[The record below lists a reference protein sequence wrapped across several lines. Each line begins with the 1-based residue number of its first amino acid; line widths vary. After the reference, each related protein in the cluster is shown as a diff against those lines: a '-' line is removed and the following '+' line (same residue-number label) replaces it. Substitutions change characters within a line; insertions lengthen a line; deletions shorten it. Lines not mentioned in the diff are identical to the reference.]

1 MSFFQSLKED
11 LSEAVNDLIAD
22 EDDGIQLIDRDD
34 KETLHDIFSDGSS
47 LASDDLLAD
56 IPEESFEET
65 VEDASVRSAL
75 DSLKNASKRYE
86 QEQNMMETDLDAL
99 IKSLSE
105 QSEEV
110 GTEEIDTREIG
121 IEETSAEENS
131 ISDGQEETAEAAVE
145 ASEEAAKNKRT
156 SKKKAKEE
164 DEEPVQ
170 LEFDLDALLSS
181 LEEGNVE
188 EEAPVEEKAEESES
202 SDDVL
207 DDLMREYKEKLQ
219 IEDESTET
227 ISEEIANIE
236 MAEEKIVAEENTEE
250 ASTEDMNPGSLID
263 SMFFSGAV
271 ENTEIKDASEETEES
286 TEPEIT
292 DEVISQ
298 VVIEESNEIVEPK
311 TSDAEKNIEEKI
323 AESIERQKSSAIY
336 VETVKL
342 EEQEISD
349 ETAVIAE
356 GMKVVGN
363 IESTGNI
370 NLAGEIIGNVNLL
383 GKFDITGKLTGNTR
397 AFELF
402 ADAAKINGDIITNGS
417 VKLGQGTVVIGD
429 IKGASAVIAGA
440 VKGDIDVHGPVI
452 LDSSAIVMGNIKSMS
467 VQINNGAI
475 IEGLCS
481 QCYAE
486 VNPTAFFEDFKKE
499 K

>member
-1 MSFFQSLKED
+1 
-11 LSEAVNDLIAD
+11 
-22 EDDGIQLIDRDD
+22 
-34 KETLHDIFSDGSS
+34 
-47 LASDDLLAD
+47 
-56 IPEESFEET
+56 
-65 VEDASVRSAL
+65 
-75 DSLKNASKRYE
+75 
-86 QEQNMMETDLDAL
+86 MM
-99 IKSLSE
+99 K
-105 QSEEV
+105 
-110 GTEEIDTREIG
+110 
-121 IEETSAEENS
+121 
-131 ISDGQEETAEAAVE
+131 
-145 ASEEAAKNKRT
+145 
-156 SKKKAKEE
+156 SKK
-164 DEEPVQ
+164 PCI
-170 LEFDLDALLSS
+170 ALCVRAMNRFSTIRRKT
-181 LEEGNVE
+181 EN
-188 EEAPVEEKAEESES
+188 ES

-236 MAEEKIVAEENTEE
+236 VTEEKIVAEENTEE
-250 ASTEDMNPGSLID
+250 ASTEDMNAGSLID

-298 VVIEESNEIVEPK
+298 VVIEENNEIVEPK
-311 TSDAEKNIEEKI
+311 ASEAEKNIEEKI